1 MQINDPLGLPVREIG
16 QGNIVAH
23 KKREAGVVIFKI
35 EGVSHS
41 LRELIHEAKNTL
53 VGTGAGTVHEIGLK
67 IEPHI
72 LPFPLAQPHRPCGS
86 VLRPQGQREPGIIP
100 VEFVVQHIHH
110 TVTIDLQKGL
120 TGVYSGPF
128 RRASRIN

>member
-1 MQINDPLGLPVREIG
+1 MCIRDR
-16 QGNIVAH
+16 GNIVAH

-100 VEFVVQHIHH
+100 CLLYTSKRAQPHAHG
-110 TVTIDLQKGL
+110 GL
-120 TGVYSGPF
+120 
-128 RRASRIN
+128 